1 MATATAQRRR
11 WPTPGATG
19 ARTRPRASRGARGM
33 KSSMKRV
40 QSPRRRR
47 RRPSPWPRRRVQLR
61 PSTCWATCSTCGMRS
76 RTRSPALRRAPWRPW
91 TCLATCSRSTR
102 RRSTWILSAPR
113 ARRRPGSQRCRLLA
127 MGRRR
132 RRQGPGSHASA
143 AADGVGRHGRDGR
156 GAGAAGSSLLRA
168 CSWRVAQVVIV
179 VPAGALANW
188 SLRSQNSGRLQ
199 APWAPRRRSRAPA
212 PRRWTTRSIILG
224 S

>member
-1 MATATAQRRR
+1 MATTSAHRQS
-11 WPTPGATG
+11 WSTPGVTG
-19 ARTRPRASRGARGM
+19 ARTRTRTSRGTHGM
-33 KSSMKRV
+33 QGSM
-40 QSPRRRR
+40 RRRQMRWR
-47 RRPSPWPRRRVQLR
+47 RRPSPRPRRARRR

>member
-1 MATATAQRRR
+1 MATTSAHRQS
-11 WPTPGATG
+11 WSTPGVTG
-19 ARTRPRASRGARGM
+19 ARTRTRTSRGTHGM
-33 KSSMKRV
+33 QGSM
-40 QSPRRRR
+40 RRRQMRWR
-47 RRPSPWPRRRVQLR
+47 RRPSPRPRRARRR
-61 PSTCWATCSTCGMRS
+61 PSTCWATCSRS
-76 RTRSPALRRAPWRPW
+76 RRRNRDQSQPRPNPP
-91 TCLATCSRSTR
+91 SDRP
-102 RRSTWILSAPR
+102 RRSWRRSSPRRLTWGCSAPR
-113 ARRRPGSQRCRLLA
+113 ARRPPSSQRCRLLA